1 MASLESD
8 LQRLSLVVEGMH
20 AGIWDWDLS
29 NEKQWWSPAFYE
41 LTGYTPGEFAPTF
54 NTFKQ
59 QLLHPDD
66 RHMMETAIADHLQN
80 RNLYRLE
87 IRIRLKNGAYQWFEI
102 SGKAQFNADGKPVR
116 MCGAIIDI
124 SDKKQLQ
131 LQLKQQNEWLEEVCT
146 MTKCGGWEADFS
158 TQSFMWSKQVYDICE
173 MPTGY
178 KPTLADAVS
187 LYTPASA
194 AKLNQCIEV
203 AIHSGKPWDE
213 ELQLVTGKN
222 NTLWIRVLG
231 KAVHDQ
237 SGKVTGLKGVIQ
249 DITAKKKVEETL
261 WESETRWKYGL
272 ESTEDGL
279 WDWNAT
285 THEVYYSSHWKKML
299 GYKEEEIGTSIT
311 EWEKRV
317 HPDDVAKCYADM
329 QAYMRKEKP
338 LYMNEHRVL
347 CKDGTYKWIL
357 DRGKVIDWDAAGN
370 PLRIIGTH
378 SDITSRKQAEA
389 VIKESEE
396 KFHNLFSLS
405 PIGMVLTDLETGKF
419 IEMNRSFLE
428 STGYGQDELQA
439 LSFSQITPP
448 EYAYLDIEQIN
459 RLKAGVSFGPFEKE
473 YIRKDG
479 SRMQVI
485 LNGLPVINEEGRKQA
500 WSFIQ
505 DISQRKAKEQE
516 IQSLNEQLTES
527 NAQKDKLMALLAHD
541 LRSPMATIDGL
552 LWVIIRELN
561 GHLSQELLSML
572 TTTKERVNNTST
584 LIDELLYWSLSQ
596 ADRITLNPVKLS
608 LAEVADSVIT
618 NLQPQALSKGI
629 TFINQLPANFTLKA
643 DPQMLQ
649 LILRNLIANAIK
661 FSHSGS
667 QILITATSQAMMAK
681 VGVRDYGV
689 GIEAE
694 NQKKLLNRNI
704 NFTTPGTKGERG
716 TGLGLNLCLDLA
728 EKHGGKLILESE
740 LHKGSTFTLILP
752 QEE

>member
-1 MASLESD
+1 MASIESD
-8 LQRLSLVVEGMH
+8 LERLSLVIEGMH
-20 AGIWDWDLS
+20 VGIWDWDITS
-29 NEKQWWSPAFYE
+29 DKQWWSPAFYE
-41 LTGYTPGEFAPTF
+41 LTGYAPDEIVPTLK
-54 NTFKQ
+54 NFKY

-66 RHMMETAIADHLQN
+66 LDMMERAIADHLQN
-80 RNLYRLE
+80 RNVYRLE
-87 IRIRLKNGAYQWFEI
+87 IRIRHKNGAYQWFET
-102 SGKAQFNADGKPVR
+102 SGQACFNAAGKPVR
-116 MCGAIIDI
+116 MCGSIVDI
-124 SDKKQLQ
+124 TDKKQLH

-146 MTKCGGWEADFS
+146 ITKCGGWEADFS
-158 TQSFMWSKQVYDICE
+158 TRHFMWSEPLYEICE
-173 MPTGY
+173 MPPSYNPSLTD
-178 KPTLADAVS
+178 TLS
-187 LYTPASA
+187 LYTPESA
-194 AKLNQCIEV
+194 ATLSGCIETT
-203 AIHSGKPWDE
+203 IQSGKPWDE

-222 NTLWIRVLG
+222 NTIWIRSLG
-231 KAVHDQ
+231 KAVYDQ
-237 SGKVTGLKGVIQ
+237 SGKINGMKGVIQ
-249 DITAKKKVEETL
+249 DITEKKQAEETL
-261 WESETRWKYGL
+261 RENAIRWRSGL

-279 WDWNAT
+279 WDWNAAT
-285 THEVYYSSHWKKML
+285 NEVFYSTHWKKML
-299 GYKEEEIGTSIT
+299 GYSEEEIGTSTT

-317 HPDDVAKCYADM
+317 HPDDVAGCYADM

-338 LYMNEHRVL
+338 LYMNEHRLL
-347 CKDGTYKWIL
+347 CKDGTYKWVL
-357 DRGKVIDWDAAGN
+357 DRGKIIDWDAEGK

-378 SDITSRKQAEA
+378 SDLTYRKQAEA
-389 VIKESEE
+389 VMKESEE

-428 STGYGQDELQA
+428 STGYEEDELQA

-448 EYAYLDIEQIN
+448 EYAYLDHEQVN
-459 RLKAGVSFGPFEKE
+459 RLKEGMSFGPFEKE
-473 YIRKDG
+473 YVRKDG
-479 SRMQVI
+479 TRMQII
-485 LNGLPVINEEGRKQA
+485 LNGLPVMNGEGRKQA

-505 DISQRKAKEQE
+505 DISQQKARAQE
-516 IQSLNEQLTES
+516 IQSLNERLTES

-561 GHLSQELLSML
+561 GHLSQELLAML

-596 ADRITLNPVKLS
+596 ADQITLNPVKLS
-608 LAEVADSVIT
+608 LAEVADSVIN

-629 TFINQLPANFTLKA
+629 TFNYQLPTHFTLKA

-649 LILRNLIANAIK
+649 LILRNLVANAIK

-667 QILITATSQAMMAK
+667 HILITATSQDTMAK
-681 VGVRDYGV
+681 VAVRDYGV
-689 GIEAE
+689 GIEAD

-728 EKHGGKLILESE
+728 EKHGGKLTLESE
-740 LHKGSTFTLILP
+740 LNKGSTFTLILP
-752 QEE
+752 QE